1 MALGAAPYK
10 MHDQGDDRDDQEQV
24 NQAPRDV
31 EHKRTKDHATK
42 RTMNRIRNDDENM
55 GISFSG
61 ASG

>member
-10 MHDQGDDRDDQEQV
+10 MHDKEMTAMTRSRSIRPPATWNTSE
-24 NQAPRDV
+24 PR
-31 EHKRTKDHATK
+31 THATK

-61 ASG
+61 SSG

>member
-24 NQAPRDV
+24 NQAPATWNTS
-31 EHKRTKDHATK
+31 EPRTHATK

-61 ASG
+61 SSG

>member
-31 EHKRTKDHATK
+31 EHKRTKDPCDQED
-42 RTMNRIRNDDENM
+42 NE
-55 GISFSG
+55 
-61 ASG
+61 

>member
-31 EHKRTKDHATK
+31 EYKRTKDPCDQED
-42 RTMNRIRNDDENM
+42 NE
-55 GISFSG
+55 
-61 ASG
+61 